1 MIDHRIL
8 IDTAALYSQ
17 RAKNNVEYVFPSNVL
32 NNAIRQLGIVDK
44 SKSSEINNSDQ
55 FIVIRTLGVAGELDD
70 IRHPLD
76 LVDKGIA
83 SGVESL
89 KNYGMLDTKHS
100 CLIVVP
106 RGSLTCTFTLIY
118 EVVRRCGWSVL
129 PLGGSDDSQDI
140 SKLCNTYKV
149 DTIFIAADLLESV
162 FTNNLIKQIDSVKS
176 ILYVSGIPSQK
187 SIENIK
193 SKFPQIE
200 TLPFLYMTNITGPIG
215 LPTQNGKNNEFE
227 ALQNILIE
235 VESSN
240 GKISLNG
247 SGRFLISVLGL
258 EQPIIIRRDIGDFGT
273 LITDEKGLQ
282 VVQLQRGR
290 SQ

>member
-8 IDTAALYSQ
+8 IDTAALYNR
-17 RAKNNVEYVFPSNVL
+17 RAKNNVQYVFPSNVL

-55 FIVIRTLGVAGELDD
+55 FIVIRTPGIAGEPDV

-76 LVDKGIA
+76 LVDNGIA

-89 KNYGMLDTKHS
+89 RKYGMLDTKHT

-118 EVVRRCGWSVL
+118 EVVRQCDWSVL

-162 FTNNLIKQIDSVKS
+162 FTDNLIEQFDSVKS
-176 ILYVSGIPSQK
+176 LQYVSGIPSQK
-187 SIENIK
+187 SLDNIK
-193 SKFPQIE
+193 SNSPQIE
-200 TLPFLYMTNITGPIG
+200 ALPFLYMSNSTGPIG
-215 LPTQNGKNNEFE
+215 LPTRNGKNNEFE

-240 GKISLNG
+240 GEINLNG

-273 LITDEKGLQ
+273 LITSEDGRQ
-282 VVQLQRGR
+282 VVQLQGSR

>member
-1 MIDHRIL
+1 MIDHQIL
-8 IDTAALYSQ
+8 IDTAALYNR
-17 RAKNNVEYVFPSNVL
+17 RAKNNDEYVSPSDVL

-44 SKSSEINNSDQ
+44 SKSSKINNSDQ
-55 FIVIRTLGVAGELDD
+55 FIVIRTPGIAGEPDA

-89 KNYGMLDTKHS
+89 RNYGMLDTKHT
-100 CLIVVP
+100 CIIVVP

-118 EVVRRCGWSVL
+118 EVVRQCGWSVL
-129 PLGGSDDSQDI
+129 PIGGSDDSQDI
-140 SKLCNTYKV
+140 SRLCNAYKV
-149 DTIFIAADLLESV
+149 DTIFIAANLLESV
-162 FTNNLIKQIDSVKS
+162 FIDDLIEQIDSVRS
-176 ILYVSGIPSQK
+176 LQYVSGIPSQK
-187 SIENIK
+187 SVDNIK
-193 SKFPQIE
+193 SKFPQIDI
-200 TLPFLYMTNITGPIG
+200 LPFLYVSNSTGPIG

-235 VESSN
+235 VKTSN
-240 GKISLNG
+240 GEIALNG

-258 EQPIIIRRDIGDFGT
+258 EQPIIIRKDIGDFGN
-273 LITDEKGLQ
+273 LITNEDGRQ
-282 VVQLQRGR
+282 TIQLQRSI